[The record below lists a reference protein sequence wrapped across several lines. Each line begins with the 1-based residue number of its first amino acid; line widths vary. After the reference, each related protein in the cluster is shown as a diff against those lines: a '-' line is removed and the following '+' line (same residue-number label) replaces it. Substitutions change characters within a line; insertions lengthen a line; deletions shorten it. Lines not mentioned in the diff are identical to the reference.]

1 MIHGSPS
8 PLPLRQRR
16 AARLREISER
26 LLREHSFGTRGYLRS
41 RHALYLATLLE
52 MRGGTRLLG
61 RLRRG
66 SKRDLREHRW
76 YDSPHPDEVPTIDAF
91 GELVLGV
98 DVQDPSA
105 VQVGL

>member
-1 MIHGSPS
+1 MIHGSLS

-26 LLREHSFGTRGYLRS
+26 LLDRHRFGTLGHTRG
-41 RHALYLATLLE
+41 RHALYLAILLE
-52 MRGGTRLLG
+52 MRASAQTLG
-61 RLRRG
+61 ELRRRA
-66 SKRDLREHRW
+66 KRDLRKHRW
-76 YDSPHPDEVPTIDAF
+76 YDRADRDDLPGLDAL
-91 GELVLGV
+91 GDLVVGV